1 MAAID
6 QLTELLTNTQREIC
20 VLLLMHSDDP
30 ESTWE
35 LPDNVKT
42 YVEDV
47 LMPAMDHI
55 IDQDADKPANVEDIK
70 RLNKVLEL
78 SAGMHYQEDDINE
91 AETVELNPVVKLFQK
106 MTKDTFKKA

>member
-42 YVEDV
+42 YLEDV

-55 IDQDADKPANVEDIK
+55 IEQDADKPANVEDIK

-78 SAGMHYQEDDINE
+78 SAGMYYQHDQ
-91 AETVELNPVVKLFQK
+91 TVEPADDHPNPVIQLLRK
-106 MTKDTFKKA
+106 MTKETWK

>member
-55 IDQDADKPANVEDIK
+55 IEQDADRPANVDDIK

-78 SAGMHYQEDDINE
+78 SAGMHYQHEQ
-91 AETVELNPVVKLFQK
+91 TVEPADDRPNPVIQLLRK
-106 MTKDTFKKA
+106 MTKETWK